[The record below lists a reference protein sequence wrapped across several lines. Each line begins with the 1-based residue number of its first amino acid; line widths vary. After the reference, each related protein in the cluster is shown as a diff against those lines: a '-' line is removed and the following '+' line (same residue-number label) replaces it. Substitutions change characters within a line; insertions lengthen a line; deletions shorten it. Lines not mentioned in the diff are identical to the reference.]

1 MISDFAENLFF
12 TRAAV
17 EADSALANV
26 RIEGPAAGPFG
37 RARMPQKRDAPD
49 SGTLTL
55 AGLFRVWDDPA
66 SSRPCRRCGSRRLF
80 LYASAGGTSH
90 LIVRIHRFC
99 PFCRDTDVEC
109 EGYEG
114 IKRFWAVQDACR
126 RAAEA
131 DAATPPGIP
140 FGAAIAHLRA
150 LRDAD
155 LLDPA
160 HPLEAASLALARVRP
175 PVLTGHPPAAV
186 EAARLRACCATP
198 EAIAR
203 ALAAR
208 AEALADEKRL
218 VAEAEARRAALL
230 GRPGEPSP
238 KTRFKRGEMPLA
250 DYRAFLAAKRAIRDG
265 IDPLRLLHVRQDRI
279 VRAAES
285 VLGRRLPSSVRGVFL
300 AAVEEAAAAGETPA
314 PKLPDSP

>member
-1 MISDFAENLFF
+1 MISDFAETLFF

-17 EADSALANV
+17 EADPALPNV

-80 LYASAGGTSH
+80 LHASAGGTSH
-90 LIVRIHRFC
+90 LIVRIHRLC

-114 IKRFWAVQDACR
+114 FKRFGTVQDACR

-160 HPLEAASLALARVRP
+160 HPLEAASLAAARVRP

-186 EAARLRACCATP
+186 EEARLRAAHATP

-238 KTRFKRGEMPLA
+238 KTRFKRGEMSLA
-250 DYRAFLAAKRAIRDG
+250 DYRAFLAAKRAINAG
-265 IDPLRLLHVRQDRI
+265 IDPQSLQRARQERI

-285 VLGRRLPSSVRGVFL
+285 VLGRRLPSSVRGIFL

-314 PKLPDSP
+314 P

>member
-1 MISDFAENLFF
+1 MMISDFAEILFF

-17 EADSALANV
+17 EADPALAAV
-26 RIEGPAAGPFG
+26 RNDGPAAGPFG
-37 RARMPQKRDAPD
+37 RAHMPQKRDAPD

-66 SSRPCRRCGSRRLF
+66 SSRPCRRCGARRLF
-80 LYASAGGTSH
+80 LHASAGGTSH

-109 EGYEG
+109 EDDGG
-114 IKRFWAVQDACR
+114 FKRFQSVQDACR

-160 HPLEAASLALARVRP
+160 HPLEAASLAAARVRP

-208 AEALADEKRL
+208 AEALADEQRL
-218 VAEAEARRAALL
+218 VAEAEARLAALL
-230 GRPGEPSP
+230 GRPGEPGP
-238 KTRFKRGEMPLA
+238 KTRFKRGEMSLA
-250 DYRAFLAAKRAIRDG
+250 DYRAFLAAKRAIRAG
-265 IDPLRLLHVRQDRI
+265 IDPHSLLRVREDRI
-279 VRAAES
+279 VRAAEA
-285 VLGRRLPSSVRGVFL
+285 VLGHRLPSSARGLFL
-300 AAVEEAAAAGETPA
+300 DAVEEAAAADGPSSGEIP
-314 PKLPDSP
+314 

>member
-1 MISDFAENLFF
+1 MVSDFAETLFF

-17 EADSALANV
+17 EADPALPNV

-66 SSRPCRRCGSRRLF
+66 SYRPCRRCGSRRLF
-80 LYASAGGTSH
+80 LHASAGGTSH

-140 FGAAIAHLRA
+140 FAAAIAHLRA

-160 HPLEAASLALARVRP
+160 HPLEAASLAAARVRP

-186 EAARLRACCATP
+186 EAARLRACCTTP

-208 AEALADEKRL
+208 AEALADEQRL
-218 VAEAEARRAALL
+218 VAEAEARRTALL

-250 DYRAFLAAKRAIRDG
+250 DYRAFLAEKRAIRDG
-265 IDPLRLLHVRQDRI
+265 IDPLRLLRVRQDRI
-279 VRAAES
+279 VRAAEA
-285 VLGRRLPSSVRGVFL
+285 VLGRRLLSSARGIFL

>member
-1 MISDFAENLFF
+1 MISDFAETLFF

-17 EADSALANV
+17 EADPALANV

-66 SSRPCRRCGSRRLF
+66 SSRTCRRCGSRRLF
-80 LYASAGGTSH
+80 LHASAGGTSH

-99 PFCRDTDVEC
+99 PFCRDTDIEC

-114 IKRFWAVQDACR
+114 FKRFGTVQDACR

-140 FGAAIAHLRA
+140 FGAAIAHLRS

-160 HPLEAASLALARVRP
+160 HPLEAASLALARARP

-279 VRAAES
+279 VRAAEA
-285 VLGRRLPSSVRGVFL
+285 VLGRRLLSSARGIFL
-300 AAVEEAAAAGETPA
+300 DAVEEAAAAGETPA